1 MARSAELLSSSNEA
15 LSDLTQQQM
24 ENGYGRRSQDTPMT
38 AWSMLLP
45 FAVPFKIRLDR

>member
-15 LSDLTQQQM
+15 LPDLTQQQM

-38 AWSMLLP
+38 AWSIKQP
-45 FAVPFKIRLDR
+45 FQSGYLMDIS